1 MSSKRQRRDPVRH
14 SQERVASEATLLIE
28 PFDGLL
34 ILAVLSVGLLA
45 HGLVPLTDYILWDGW
60 WCAADLTRPEG
71 PTVMTRIFHEA
82 GRPIDM
88 WFYAPIRWLGGNSV
102 AWAKWL
108 STAAWIGTAVCVA
121 AVLRRAAG
129 LTYAV
134 ATAVAV
140 LVVAL
145 PIFDLLGEL
154 ALWMY
159 TACVLLFWLAW
170 VLVSRLPGCVG
181 WRAIAVRLA
190 ALCLF
195 FISFNLNSNLVM
207 FYAVAAA
214 LVGLRLPDMRPQT
227 LVSRLPRE
235 VIRHADFLALPIVFW
250 LWKTL
255 FTPTSGFYATGYNQ
269 PSLAP
274 ARLAAGYSGLVFDF
288 VLRGLIDLLSSFN
301 WIAASVVVA
310 IAATVVMRRFPLP
323 EVVVE
328 HSARLGLR
336 LLGWGLFLLL
346 AAAFPYIVVGQSLA
360 SEGWLTRN
368 CILCPLPVAMITC
381 GLLIV
386 VNRWW
391 LSQYPK
397 AWLAGVAAIATLG
410 VGGCIHNYLAYQ
422 ALGAKQW
429 SIRSRLM
436 EMIHDSDA
444 AVVQLR
450 DYYRIPRTIQ
460 YYPPVIWTYLASR
473 TEALPK
479 TFVIETAV
487 LAPDG
492 ADQGPDGQPR
502 RVIPA
507 IPLRSEG
514 LDEAIIGTT
523 MPYALEQVPRTGPQ
537 IMVTIEPGYENAKA
551 SDLGLRYLV
560 LSWLAPDR
568 LPEFLRGFIKAESR
582 SLPPI
587 Q

>member
-1 MSSKRQRRDPVRH
+1 MNVI
-14 SQERVASEATLLIE
+14 ATPLPIWARLPAWAWIIAA
-28 PFDGLL
+28 G
-34 ILAVLSVGLLA
+34 ILA
-45 HGLVPLTDYILWDGW
+45 HGLVLLTDYVLWDGW
-60 WCAADLTRPEG
+60 WYAADLARREG
-71 PTVMTRIFHEA
+71 PTVMTRLFHEV

-88 WFYAPIRWLGGNSV
+88 AFYTPLRWLGGNPIM
-102 AWAKWL
+102 WAKWFG
-108 STAAWIGTAVCVA
+108 AASWIGSALCMR
-121 AVLRRAAG
+121 AVLRKIAG
-129 LTYAV
+129 LPEAV
-134 ATAVAV
+134 ATAVSV
-140 LVVAL
+140 LVAAL

-154 ALWMY
+154 ALWMN

-170 VLVSRLPGCVG
+170 VLVSRLPECVG

-195 FISFNLNSNLVM
+195 FISFDLNSNLVM

-214 LVGLRLPDMRPQT
+214 LVGLRLPDMRLQT
-227 LVSRLPRE
+227 LVSRLPPE

-269 PSLAP
+269 PSLA
-274 ARLAAGYSGLVFDF
+274 ADRLAAGYSNLAIDF
-288 VLRGLIDLLSSFN
+288 VLRGLIEFLSSAT
-301 WIAASVVVA
+301 WIAAAVVA
-310 IAATVVMRRFPLP
+310 AITATAVMRRFPLP
-323 EVVVE
+323 EFVVE
-328 HSARLGLR
+328 RPVRLGLR

-397 AWLAGVAAIATLG
+397 AWLAGVAGIVTLG

-429 SIRSRLM
+429 SIRSRLV

-450 DYYRIPRTIQ
+450 DYCQIPRTIP
-460 YYPPVIWTYLASR
+460 YYPPLIWTYLASG
-473 TEALPK
+473 TDALPK
-479 TFVIETAV
+479 TFVIETAM

-492 ADQGPDGQPR
+492 VDQGPDGQPR

-507 IPLRSEG
+507 IPLRSDS
-514 LDEAIIGTT
+514 LDESIIGTT

-537 IMVTIEPGYENAKA
+537 IMVTIEPGSEIAKA
-551 SDLGLRYLV
+551 GELGVRYLV
-560 LSWLAPDR
+560 LSWLSPARMPD
-568 LPEFLRGFIKAESR
+568 FLRGLIKAESR

>member
-1 MSSKRQRRDPVRH
+1 MNVI
-14 SQERVASEATLLIE
+14 ATPPPIWARLPAWAWIIAA
-28 PFDGLL
+28 G
-34 ILAVLSVGLLA
+34 IAA
-45 HGLVPLTDYILWDGW
+45 HGLVLLTDYVLWDGW
-60 WCAADLTRPEG
+60 WYAADLARPEG
-71 PTVMTRIFHEA
+71 PTVMTRLFHEV

-88 WFYAPIRWLGGNSV
+88 AFYAPLRWLGGDPII
-102 AWAKWL
+102 WAKWL
-108 STAAWIGTAVCVA
+108 GAAAWIGTAVCMRT
-121 AVLRRAAG
+121 VLQRIAG
-129 LTYAV
+129 LSDVV

-145 PIFDLLGEL
+145 PILDLLGEL
-154 ALWMY
+154 ALWMN

-170 VLVSRLPGCVG
+170 VLVSRMPQLVG
-181 WRAIAVRLA
+181 WRSIAARAA
-190 ALCLF
+190 ALGLF
-195 FISFNLNSNLVM
+195 FVSFNLNSNLVM
-207 FYAVAAA
+207 FYAVAVS
-214 LVGLRLPDMRPQT
+214 LVGLRLPDMRLQT
-227 LVSRLPRE
+227 LVSRLPRA
-235 VIRHADFLALPIVFW
+235 VIGHADFLALPIVFW

-274 ARLAAGYSGLVFDF
+274 GRLAAGYSGLTIDF
-288 VLRGLIDLLSSFN
+288 VFRGLIELLSSST
-301 WIAASVVVA
+301 WIAAAVVVA
-310 IAATVVMRRFPLP
+310 IAATAVMRRFPLP
-323 EVVVE
+323 EPVVE
-328 HSARLGLR
+328 RPARLGLR

-391 LSQYPK
+391 LSQYPT
-397 AWLAGVAAIATLG
+397 AWLAGVAAIVTLG
-410 VGGCIHNYLAYQ
+410 VGGGIHNYLAYQ

-429 SIRSRLM
+429 AIRSRLV
-436 EMIHDSDA
+436 EMIHDSDP

-450 DYYRIPRTIQ
+450 DYCQIPRTIP
-460 YYPPVIWTYLASR
+460 YYPPIIWTFLASG
-473 TEALPK
+473 TSGPPK
-479 TFVIETAV
+479 SFVIETAL

-492 ADQGPDGQPR
+492 VDQGPDGQPR
-502 RVIPA
+502 RVIPT

-514 LDEAIIGTT
+514 LDEAIVGTT
-523 MPYALEQVPRTGPQ
+523 MPYALEQIPRTGPQ
-537 IMVTIEPGYENAKA
+537 IMVTIEPGSEIAKA

-560 LSWLAPDR
+560 LSWLSPAQMPD
-568 LPEFLRGFIKAESR
+568 FLRGLIKAESR

>member
-1 MSSKRQRRDPVRH
+1 MNVI
-14 SQERVASEATLLIE
+14 ATQLPIWARLPAWAWIIAA
-28 PFDGLL
+28 G
-34 ILAVLSVGLLA
+34 IAA
-45 HGLVPLTDYILWDGW
+45 HGLVLLTDYVLWDGW
-60 WCAADLTRPEG
+60 WYAADLARPEG
-71 PTVMTRIFHEA
+71 PTVMTRLFHEV

-88 WFYAPIRWLGGNSV
+88 AFYAPLRWLGGDPII
-102 AWAKWL
+102 WAKWL
-108 STAAWIGTAVCVA
+108 STAAWIGTAVCMRT
-121 AVLRRAAG
+121 VLQRIAG
-129 LTYAV
+129 LSDVV

-145 PIFDLLGEL
+145 PILDLLGEL
-154 ALWMY
+154 ALWMN

-170 VLVSRLPGCVG
+170 VLVSRMPELVG
-181 WRAIAVRLA
+181 WRSIAVRAA
-190 ALCLF
+190 ALGLF
-195 FISFNLNSNLVM
+195 FVSFNLNSNLVM
-207 FYAVAAA
+207 FYAVAAV
-214 LVGLRLPDMRPQT
+214 LVGLRLPDMRPAT
-227 LVSRLPRE
+227 LVSRMPRE

-274 ARLAAGYSGLVFDF
+274 DRLAAGYSGMTIDF
-288 VLRGLIDLLSSFN
+288 VFRGLIELLSSST
-301 WIAASVVVA
+301 WIAAAVVVA
-310 IAATVVMRRFPLP
+310 IVATAVMRRFPLP
-323 EVVVE
+323 EPAVE
-328 HSARLGLR
+328 RPTRLGLR

-397 AWLAGVAAIATLG
+397 AWLAGVAAIVTLS

-429 SIRSRLM
+429 AIRSKLV
-436 EMIHDSDA
+436 EMIHDSDP

-450 DYYRIPRTIQ
+450 DYCQIPRTIP
-460 YYPPVIWTYLASR
+460 YYPPIIWTFLASG
-473 TEALPK
+473 TSGPPK
-479 TFVIETAV
+479 SFVIETAL

-492 ADQGPDGQPR
+492 VDQGPDGQPR
-502 RVIPA
+502 RVIPTM
-507 IPLRSEG
+507 PLRSEG

-523 MPYALEQVPRTGPQ
+523 MPYALEQVPRVGPQ
-537 IMVTIEPGYENAKA
+537 IMVTIEPGSESAMA
-551 SDLGLRYLV
+551 SDLGLRYLI

-568 LPEFLRGFIKAESR
+568 LPDFLRGLIKAESR
-582 SLPPI
+582 PLPSI

>member
-1 MSSKRQRRDPVRH
+1 MAIDRRDGAAVAC
-14 SQERVASEATLLIE
+14 RVA
-28 PFDGLL
+28 
-34 ILAVLSVGLLA
+34 
-45 HGLVPLTDYILWDGW
+45 
-60 WCAADLTRPEG
+60 AA
-71 PTVMTRIFHEA
+71 A
-82 GRPIDM
+82 
-88 WFYAPIRWLGGNSV
+88 
-102 AWAKWL
+102 
-108 STAAWIGTAVCVA
+108 
-121 AVLRRAAG
+121 
-129 LTYAV
+129 
-134 ATAVAV
+134 
-140 LVVAL
+140 
-145 PIFDLLGEL
+145 
-154 ALWMY
+154 
-159 TACVLLFWLAW
+159 LLFL
-170 VLVSRLPGCVG
+170 
-181 WRAIAVRLA
+181 
-190 ALCLF
+190 
-195 FISFNLNSNLVM
+195 SFNVNSLLVM
-207 FYAVAAA
+207 NYAVAATFA
-214 LVGLRLPDMRPQT
+214 VLRLRGVPRADLRGRLVGAALRYP
-227 LVSRLPRE
+227 E
-235 VIRHADFLALPIVFW
+235 ILALPVAFW
-250 LWKTL
+250 IWKAV

-274 ARLAAGYSGLVFDF
+274 DRLAAGYSSLAIDF
-288 VLRGLIDLLSSFN
+288 VLRGLIELLSSST
-301 WIAASVVVA
+301 WITAAFVA
-310 IAATVVMRRFPLP
+310 AITATIVMRRFAIPG
-323 EVVVE
+323 VVVE
-328 HSARLGLR
+328 RPARLGLR

-514 LDEAIIGTT
+514 LDEAIVGTT

-537 IMVTIEPGYENAKA
+537 IMVTIEPGSENAKP
-551 SDLGLRYLV
+551 SDLGVRYLV
-560 LSWLAPDR
+560 LSWLVPDR
-568 LPEFLRGFIKAESR
+568 LPDFLRGLINAESR

>member
-1 MSSKRQRRDPVRH
+1 MNV
-14 SQERVASEATLLIE
+14 VATPLPIWARLPAWAWIIAA
-28 PFDGLL
+28 G
-34 ILAVLSVGLLA
+34 IAA
-45 HGLVPLTDYILWDGW
+45 HGLVLLTDYVLWDGW
-60 WCAADLTRPEG
+60 WYAADLASPEG
-71 PTVMTRIFHEA
+71 PTVMTRLFHEV

-88 WFYAPIRWLGGNSV
+88 AFYTPLRWLGGDPII
-102 AWAKWL
+102 WAKWFG
-108 STAAWIGTAVCVA
+108 AASWIGSALCMRT
-121 AVLRRAAG
+121 VLRKIAG
-129 LTYAV
+129 VPEAV
-134 ATAVAV
+134 ATAVSV
-140 LVVAL
+140 LVAAL

-154 ALWMY
+154 ALWMN
-159 TACVLLFWLAW
+159 TGCILLFWLAW
-170 VLVSRLPGCVG
+170 VLVSRLPELVG
-181 WRAIAVRLA
+181 WWAIAVRLA

-195 FISFNLNSNLVM
+195 FISFDLNSNLVM

-214 LVGLRLPDMRPQT
+214 LVGLVLPDLRRST
-227 LVSRLPRE
+227 LLGLLPRAA
-235 VIRHADFLALPIVFW
+235 IRHADFLVLPVVFW
-250 LWKTL
+250 LWKTW

-274 ARLAAGYSGLVFDF
+274 DRLAMGYLGMTLEF
-288 VLRGLIDLLSSFN
+288 VVRGLSELVSSPA
-301 WIAASVVVA
+301 WLVTALVVA
-310 IAATVVMRRFPLP
+310 VVAAAALQRAFPAGAQADDSP
-323 EVVVE
+323 GG
-328 HSARLGLR
+328 LGLR

-391 LSQYPK
+391 LSQHPR
-397 AWLAGVAAIATLG
+397 AWLAGVAAITTLG

-429 SIRSRLM
+429 SIRGSLM

-450 DYYRIPRTIQ
+450 DYYRIPRTIP
-460 YYPPVIWTYLASR
+460 YYPPIIWTFLASG
-473 TEALPK
+473 TSGLPK
-479 TFVIETAV
+479 SFVIETAL

-492 ADQGPDGQPR
+492 VDQGPDGLPR
-502 RVIPA
+502 RVIPT

-523 MPYALEQVPRTGPQ
+523 MPYALEQVPRVGPQ
-537 IMVTIEPGYENAKA
+537 IMVTIEPGSENAKA

-568 LPEFLRGFIKAESR
+568 LPDFLRGFIKAESR

>member
-1 MSSKRQRRDPVRH
+1 MNVI
-14 SQERVASEATLLIE
+14 ATPLPIWARLPAWAWIIAA
-28 PFDGLL
+28 G
-34 ILAVLSVGLLA
+34 IAA
-45 HGLVPLTDYILWDGW
+45 HGLVLLTDYVLWDGW
-60 WCAADLTRPEG
+60 WYAADLARPEG
-71 PTVMTRIFHEA
+71 PTVMTRLFHEV

-88 WFYAPIRWLGGNSV
+88 AFYALLRWLGGDPII
-102 AWAKWL
+102 WAKWL
-108 STAAWIGTAVCVA
+108 GAAAWIGTAVCMRT
-121 AVLRRAAG
+121 VLQRIAG
-129 LTYAV
+129 LSDVV

-154 ALWMY
+154 ALWMN

-170 VLVSRLPGCVG
+170 VLVSRMPELVG
-181 WRAIAVRLA
+181 WRAIVVRLA
-190 ALCLF
+190 VLCLF

-207 FYAVAAA
+207 FYAVAAV
-214 LVGLRLPDMRPQT
+214 LVGLRLPDMRLAT
-227 LVSRLPRE
+227 LVSRMPRE

-274 ARLAAGYSGLVFDF
+274 GRLAAGYSGMTIDF
-288 VLRGLIDLLSSFN
+288 VFRGLIELLSSST
-301 WIAASVVVA
+301 WIAAAVVVA
-310 IAATVVMRRFPLP
+310 IVATAVMRRFPLP
-323 EVVVE
+323 EPAVE
-328 HSARLGLR
+328 RPARLGLQ

-368 CILCPLPVAMITC
+368 CILCPLPMAMITC

-391 LSQYPK
+391 LSQYPT
-397 AWLAGVAAIATLG
+397 AWLAGVAAIVTLS

-450 DYYRIPRTIQ
+450 DYCQIPRTIP
-460 YYPPVIWTYLASR
+460 YYPPLIWTYLASG
-473 TEALPK
+473 TDALPT
-479 TFVIETAV
+479 TFVIETAM

-492 ADQGPDGQPR
+492 VDQGPDGQPR

-514 LDEAIIGTT
+514 LDEAIVGTT
-523 MPYALEQVPRTGPQ
+523 MPYALEQIPRTGPQ
-537 IMVTIEPGYENAKA
+537 IMVTLEPGSEIAKA

-560 LSWLAPDR
+560 LSWLSPAR
-568 LPEFLRGFIKAESR
+568 LPEFLRGLIKAESR
-582 SLPPI
+582 PLPPI

>member
-1 MSSKRQRRDPVRH
+1 MFSKRQRREPVRH
-14 SQERVASEATLLIE
+14 SQERVASEATVLIE
-28 PFDGLL
+28 PFGGLL

-60 WCAADLTRPEG
+60 WCAADLARPEG
-71 PTVMTRIFHEA
+71 PTVMTRIFHEV

-88 WFYAPIRWLGGNSV
+88 WFYAPIRWLGGDPV

-108 STAAWIGTAVCVA
+108 STAAWIGTAVCMA

-129 LTYAV
+129 LPYVV

-154 ALWMY
+154 ALWMN
-159 TACVLLFWLAW
+159 TACVLVFWLAW
-170 VLVSRLPGCVG
+170 VLVSRLPELVG
-181 WRAIAVRLA
+181 WRAIAARLA

-195 FISFNLNSNLVM
+195 FISFDLNSNLVM
-207 FYAVAAA
+207 FYAVAVA

-227 LVSRLPRE
+227 LVSRLPRK

-255 FTPTSGFYATGYNQ
+255 FTPTSGFYETGYNQ

-274 ARLAAGYSGLVFDF
+274 DRLAAGYSSLAIDF
-288 VLRGLIDLLSSFN
+288 VLRGLIELLSSST
-301 WIAASVVVA
+301 WITAAFVA
-310 IAATVVMRRFPLP
+310 AITATIVMRRFAIP

-328 HSARLGLR
+328 RPARLGLR
-336 LLGWGLFLLL
+336 LLGWGMFLLL
-346 AAAFPYIVVGQSLA
+346 AAAFPYIVVGQPLA
-360 SEGWLTRN
+360 SEGWITRN

-381 GLLIV
+381 GLLII
-386 VNRWW
+386 VNHWW

-397 AWLAGVAAIATLG
+397 AWLVGVAAIATLG

-429 SIRSRLM
+429 SIRGRLM

-450 DYYRIPRTIQ
+450 DYFRIPRTIP
-460 YYPPVIWTYLASR
+460 YYPPLIWTYLASG
-473 TEALPK
+473 TDALPK
-479 TFVIETAV
+479 TFVIETV
-487 LAPDG
+487 TIAPD
-492 ADQGPDGQPR
+492 AAQPDAAGQPQR
-502 RVIPA
+502 IIPCMSLQSA
-507 IPLRSEG
+507 TV
-514 LDEAIIGTT
+514 DEAIVGTT

>member
-1 MSSKRQRRDPVRH
+1 MNFI
-14 SQERVASEATLLIE
+14 ATPSPIWSRLPAWAWIIAA
-28 PFDGLL
+28 G
-34 ILAVLSVGLLA
+34 IAA
-45 HGLVPLTDYILWDGW
+45 HGLVLLTDYVLWDGW
-60 WCAADLTRPEG
+60 WYAADLARPES
-71 PTVMTRIFHEA
+71 PAVMTRLFHEV

-88 WFYAPIRWLGGNSV
+88 AFYAPLRWLGGDPV
-102 AWAKWL
+102 IWAKWL
-108 STAAWIGTAVCVA
+108 GTASWIGSALCMRTVF
-121 AVLRRAAG
+121 RKIAG
-129 LTYAV
+129 LSDAV
-134 ATAVAV
+134 ATSVAV

-154 ALWMY
+154 ALWMN

-170 VLVSRLPGCVG
+170 VLVSRLPERAG

-195 FISFNLNSNLVM
+195 FISFDLNSNLVM
-207 FYAVAAA
+207 FYAIAVA
-214 LVGLRLPDMRPQT
+214 LVGLRLPDMQPQT
-227 LVSRLPRE
+227 LVGRLPRE
-235 VIRHADFLALPIVFW
+235 VIRHADFLALPVVFW
-250 LWKTL
+250 LWKTV
-255 FTPTSGFYATGYNQ
+255 FTPTSGYYATGYNQ

-274 ARLAAGYSGLVFDF
+274 DRLAAGYSGMTIDF
-288 VLRGLIDLLSSFN
+288 VFRGLIELLSSST
-301 WIAASVVVA
+301 WIAAAVVVA
-310 IAATVVMRRFPLP
+310 IAATTVMRRFPLP
-323 EVVVE
+323 EPVVE
-328 HSARLGLR
+328 RPARLGPR

-368 CILCPLPVAMITC
+368 CILCPLPVAMVVC

-391 LSQYPK
+391 LSQYTK
-397 AWLAGVAAIATLG
+397 AWLAGVAAIVTLS

-429 SIRSRLM
+429 AIRGRLM

-450 DYYRIPRTIQ
+450 DYYRIPRTIP
-460 YYPPVIWTYLASR
+460 YYPPIIWTFLASG
-473 TEALPK
+473 TSGPPK
-479 TFVIETAV
+479 SFVIETAL

-492 ADQGPDGQPR
+492 VDQGPDGQPR
-502 RVIPA
+502 RVIPT

-523 MPYALEQVPRTGPQ
+523 MPYALEQVPRVGPQ
-537 IMVTIEPGYENAKA
+537 IMVTIEPGSENAKP
-551 SDLGLRYLV
+551 SDLGLRYLI

-568 LPEFLRGFIKAESR
+568 LPDFLRGLIKAESR